1 MAQKVRKA
9 VIAAAGFGTR
19 FLPATKAMPKEML
32 PVVDKPIIQY
42 VVEEVVSAGVT
53 DICIVTGWHKRSI
66 EDHFDYPFELEKR
79 LEEWGKHEYID
90 EVRAI
95 ADLANFHYIRQKGPF
110 GNATPIWNA
119 RSFIGDEP
127 FLYLWA
133 DEFYDTTG
141 PTRCQ
146 QLVQA
151 YETLGASAILG
162 SFRRSEPRDYKLW
175 GYAVGNE
182 LSPGVLEVTHTVEKP
197 GPGVIE
203 SDYALFSPFV
213 FGPEM
218 VSATEEA
225 VRRLEQDKKP
235 RELYYVEGINILL
248 EQQRKVCAVEMTGG
262 TYYDCGSK
270 LGYLKAGVEMALKH
284 KDLSEEFKAYLK
296 GLPL

>member
-1 MAQKVRKA
+1 MGQKVRKA

-19 FLPATKAMPKEML
+19 FLPATKAMPKEMM

-42 VVEEVVSAGVT
+42 VVEEVAAAGIT

-90 EVRAI
+90 EVRRI
-95 ADLANFHYIRQKGPF
+95 GDLANFHYVRQKGPF

-133 DEFYDTTG
+133 DEFFVSDG
-141 PTRCQ
+141 PSRCQ
-146 QLVQA
+146 QLVKA
-151 YETLGASAILG
+151 YEELGASAILG
-162 SFRRSEPRDYKLW
+162 SFKKSTPRDYKLW
-175 GYAVGNE
+175 GYAVGTE
-182 LSPGVLEVTHTVEKP
+182 ISDGILEVQHTVEKP
-197 GPGVIE
+197 GPGVID
-203 SDYALFSPFV
+203 SNYALFSPFV

-218 VSATEEA
+218 VPAIGEA
-225 VRRLEQDKKP
+225 VRRLEADGSG

-248 EQQRKVCAVEMTGG
+248 EQGKKVCAVEMKDGS
-262 TYYDCGSK
+262 YYDCGSK
-270 LGYLKAGVEMALKH
+270 LGYLKATVEMGLRHEDLSADFKQYL
-284 KDLSEEFKAYLK
+284 KDL
-296 GLPL
+296 PL